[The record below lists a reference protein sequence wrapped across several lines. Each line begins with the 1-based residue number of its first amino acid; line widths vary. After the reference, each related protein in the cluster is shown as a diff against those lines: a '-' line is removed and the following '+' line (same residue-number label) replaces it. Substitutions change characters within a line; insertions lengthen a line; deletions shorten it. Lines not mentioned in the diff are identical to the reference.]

1 MVDTN
6 AQSSLQPGVR
16 REQIEMDDSALPR
29 TPSRQRLLTSQARN
43 LKEEE
48 EAPPQARL
56 VGMARHTLGLILLLC
71 VVFLWTLSNFLGS
84 SIFADNTYA
93 KPFFLTYLNTS
104 MFMLAMI
111 PTLMKSASRNRRKQR
126 SWYRSIRSAW
136 SKKGSYTPLRLDQ
149 HSSSGSGTPLDLE
162 DPESERFLK
171 SRPDRRA
178 STEGLDGDQRQEQD
192 DYLEGDLEQ
201 EPAVE
206 IEEDEVAEKDKE
218 LGIVPTA
225 RLSLAFCFLW
235 FGANYFAMA
244 CLQHTT
250 VASTTILTSTSS
262 FWTLLIGALTGMERF
277 TWRKLCGVLGSLVG
291 IILISRVDLTKSA
304 SHATTVVD
312 RFAAAIRIRSP
323 DDEDQFPD
331 KPPSELALGD
341 ALALLSAIIYGVY
354 TITLKKSTIKALPR
368 SLNMPLFF
376 GLVGTF
382 NLVLLFPLFPIL
394 HYTGL
399 ERFELPPTPHVWTI
413 LLTNSISSF
422 FSDICWAYA
431 MVLTSPLLV
440 TVGLSLTIPLSLIGE
455 MVLQGHYEG
464 WLYWVGA
471 LVVVGS
477 FVFVDHEEREEEAEH
492 EHEHER
498 DHQNDH
504 SAAGS
509 LLGHGHPDAAGP
521 NRGRHHVTTTTTTTT
536 TTGSNGMWSD
546 DNGTLDGVGG
556 VLSATDA
563 STGAGGGMPGA
574 DSHARANKGSAS
586 SSDAQQH
593 AITGPGTSD
602 ISAPTTTTHPGET
615 RHHKKQKKHNSRT
628 KSWNRLLSGG
638 GAGGGWVSSDDDDD
652 DDFLHSCDSN

>member
-1 MVDTN
+1 MVDTK
-6 AQSSLQPGVR
+6 AHGSLQPGVR
-16 REQIEMDDSALPR
+16 REQIEMDDPALPR
-29 TPSRQRLLTSQARN
+29 TPSRQRLLTSQARS

-104 MFMLAMI
+104 MFVLAMI
-111 PTLMKSASRNRRKQR
+111 PTLVKSVSRNRRKHR
-126 SWYRSIRSAW
+126 SLYRNIRSAL
-136 SKKGSYTPLRLDQ
+136 SKKESYTPLRLNQ
-149 HSSSGSGTPLDLE
+149 HSNSGSGTPLDLE

-178 STEGLDGDQRQEQD
+178 FAGLQGDQRQEQD
-192 DYLEGDLEQ
+192 DSLEGDLVQ
-201 EPAVE
+201 EPGIE
-206 IEEDEVAEKDKE
+206 IEEAVAEKDKD
-218 LGIVPTA
+218 LGIVATA

-304 SHATTVVD
+304 SNATT
-312 RFAAAIRIRSP
+312 IRIRSP
-323 DDEDQFPD
+323 GDDEDQFPD

-413 LLTNSISSF
+413 LLTNSISSL

-492 EHEHER
+492 EHEH
-498 DHQNDH
+498 DHHNDP

-509 LLGHGHPDAAGP
+509 LLGHGHPEAADP
-521 NRGRHHVTTTTTTTT
+521 NRGRHHATTTTNTT

-546 DNGTLDGVGG
+546 DDGTLDGVGG
-556 VLSATDA
+556 IVSATDA
-563 STGAGGGMPGA
+563 TTGAGGGMPKT
-574 DSHARANKGSAS
+574 DSHARSNHGSAS
-586 SSDAQQH
+586 QQH
-593 AITGPGTSD
+593 AITGASDTAASTSTARP
-602 ISAPTTTTHPGET
+602 SES
-615 RHHKKQKKHNSRT
+615 HHKKQKKHNGRT

-638 GAGGGWVSSDDDDD
+638 GAGGGWVSSDDDDG
-652 DDFLHSCDSN
+652 DDFLHSSDSD